1 MKKNIRLALILFA
14 LSFSGALLLAL
25 GLPAQAQPAKADR
38 VGVVHLGGPFS
49 SIVDG
54 LRAGL
59 KELKLEEGKQIV
71 LEIQD
76 TRGDLKSA
84 EEAARKF
91 EQEKAKLIYAVT
103 APVVTA
109 ARQVTKDIP
118 IVFNVGSDPVA
129 AGFVQSFVKPGG
141 RLTGVHYLVRDLTA
155 KRLEILKEIL
165 PKLRAVITFYD
176 SGNHV
181 SREAAQLGREEA
193 KRQGI
198 RLVERYV
205 TSVEGLRSALN
216 ALKAGEADA
225 YFYTADAMV
234 ISQAQLIIET
244 AGAKK
249 LPTMFHDRSLVA
261 RGALA
266 SYGQNYYEIGRR
278 SAKYVQMVLSG
289 SHPSDLKV
297 DTVDNVELALNLKTA
312 KQLRLSIPADV
323 LQRASNVIR

>member
-1 MKKNIRLALILFA
+1 MRVSTLLFA
-14 LSFSGALLLAL
+14 LSF
-25 GLPAQAQPAKADR
+25 PVQAQQAKADR

-76 TRGDLKSA
+76 TGGDLKSA
-84 EEAARKF
+84 EQAARKF
-91 EQEKAKLIYAVT
+91 EQEKVKLIYAVT
-103 APVVTA
+103 TPVVTA
-109 ARQVTKDIP
+109 ARRVTKDIP

-165 PKLRAVITFYD
+165 PKLHAVITFYD
-176 SGNHV
+176 PGNPV

-193 KRQGI
+193 KVEGI
-198 RLVERYV
+198 RFVERHV
-205 TSVEGLRSALN
+205 TSVEGLRIALN

-225 YFYTADAMV
+225 YFYTADPMV
-234 ISQAQLIIET
+234 ISQAELIIET

-249 LPTMFHDRSLVA
+249 LPTMFHDQSLVA
-261 RGALA
+261 KGAFA

-278 SAKYVQMVLSG
+278 SAKYVQMVLRG
-289 SHPSDLKV
+289 SHPRDLKV
-297 DTVDNVELALNLKTA
+297 GTVDNVELALNLKTA
-312 KQLRLSIPADV
+312 KQIGLTIPPNVLARADK
-323 LQRASNVIR
+323 VIK